1 MKELSISVKYLS
13 RLTDVDN
20 CSGSHSLLAV
30 SRSDSTIEIW
40 KTRHSPV
47 FQFTIFP
54 PAEVEVSVEGLAWA
68 GDRLF
73 SCGLHGQLVE
83 YDLITRQERQ
93 R

>member
-1 MKELSISVKYLS
+1 M
-13 RLTDVDN
+13 
-20 CSGSHSLLAV
+20 LAV

-54 PAEVEVSVEGLAWA
+54 PADVEVSVEGLAWA

-73 SCGLHGQLVE
+73 FCELKEWLYAAILLVLN
-83 YDLITRQERQ
+83 DVTLTKPNALW
-93 R
+93 